1 MLLIPCCFN
10 YIPIRKAFVKKKK
23 EFGVTSTLYTFLLN
37 ELESIARVT
46 SVCAQCEEST
56 KVIAV
61 ITDFQA
67 VDRVIDH
74 LI

>member
-37 ELESIARVT
+37 ERLGAFLTGLFNS
-46 SVCAQCEEST
+46 
-56 KVIAV
+56 KG
-61 ITDFQA
+61 
-67 VDRVIDH
+67 
-74 LI
+74 L